1 MNTSTTECGS
11 EDGRD
16 TSRRIFPRSEFDKAR
31 EISGIGAGFLQDA
44 RSWIWMPVYAEFE
57 VSTDG
62 VNYTK
67 VCRIDNTVADT
78 DQNTQIKNF
87 EQAINPVKAKYIRVF
102 AKNYG
107 KYRHGILAR
116 DTTRIYL

>member
-1 MNTSTTECGS
+1 
-11 EDGRD
+11 
-16 TSRRIFPRSEFDKAR
+16 
-31 EISGIGAGFLQDA
+31 
-44 RSWIWMPVYAEFE
+44 MPVYAEFE

-87 EQAINPVKAKYIRVF
+87 EQDIKPVKAKYLRVF

-107 KYRHGILAR
+107 KLPPWHLGAGGDAYIFI
-116 DTTRIYL
+116 DEITFK

>member
-1 MNTSTTECGS
+1 V
-11 EDGRD
+11 
-16 TSRRIFPRSEFDKAR
+16 
-31 EISGIGAGFLQDA
+31 

-57 VSTDG
+57 VSADG

-78 DQNTQIKNF
+78 DYNTQIKNF
-87 EQAINPVKAKYIRVF
+87 EQSIKPVKAKYIRVF

-107 KYRHGILAR
+107 KLPPWHLGAGGDAYIFI
-116 DTTRIYL
+116 DEITFK